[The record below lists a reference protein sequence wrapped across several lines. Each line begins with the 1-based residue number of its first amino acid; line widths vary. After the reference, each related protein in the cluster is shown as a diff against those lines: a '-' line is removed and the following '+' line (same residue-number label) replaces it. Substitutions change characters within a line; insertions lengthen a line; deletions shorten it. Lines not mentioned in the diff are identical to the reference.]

1 MFRFQ
6 LFLTLLIFTIQAMPL
21 ALSGQGNG
29 DIVKLKW
36 INFGPYTE
44 VGQNPGGNIPE
55 SQIIA
60 LLDSVLPYVEGIR
73 TYGTQNGLEKIPLLA
88 KQRGLKVMVG
98 IFLSAD
104 LQVNNAQVA
113 KGIEIAN
120 AGHADMLIVGGEV
133 LYNNFLTPLQLI
145 AYINQV
151 KAACPTIPVTTAD
164 VHRMLIEHPEVVDA
178 CDFVFPNIYPY
189 YEGQPVECAVQW
201 LDQAYQS
208 LLPVANGKEII
219 ISETGWKTSGP
230 VVGEAIPSYQ
240 NALQYH
246 RELHDWSEAT
256 GVDVTVFEAF
266 DEPWKIPL
274 NDDGWGIFFSDATL
288 KPGMD
293 SLFLPI
299 EPIEN
304 TWSCHEAPDTGADTL
319 ILDYIPVLGSSD
331 NIKGHINHVNTCD
344 YTIAAYIK
352 VGGGWWTK
360 PTFDMPAVPVLCN
373 GQWTLDYTGGGND
386 PQATDMCF
394 FVVDAGYTPPACSGC
409 GTIPQEIY
417 DEALATKCIQRYLLS
432 DVSASASDAD
442 ICAGD
447 FTTLTASGG
456 SQYLWSTGQTGASMQ
471 VFPTVT
477 TTYSVTITDGTGGG
491 AITTV
496 MVSVLSKPN
505 FAIAATPDTIAIGG
519 TSTLNVT
526 GAGSISFLW
535 STGETTRTIEVH
547 PLGTTTYTV
556 TATGGNGCSKIDSIT
571 VVVNPT
577 TSTSIVKSIKSIHVY
592 PKPADDILHVDME
605 LVDSKKVS
613 LSIYNQS
620 GVLVAHRDEQ
630 PINGL
635 LHSQFD
641 VSSMPPGLYFLIIRS
656 AQGEVRVEKILV
668 RRVRE

>member
-1 MFRFQ
+1 MFRFL
-6 LFLTLLIFTIQAMPL
+6 LFLMLLIFSVQVMPL
-21 ALSGQGNG
+21 GLSGQGNR
-29 DIVKLKW
+29 DILKLKW

-44 VGQNPGGNIPE
+44 VGQNPGGTIPE
-55 SQIIA
+55 AQIIA
-60 LLDSVLPYVEGIR
+60 LLDSIHPYVEGIR

-98 IFLSAD
+98 IFLSED
-104 LQVNNAQVA
+104 LLVNNAQVA
-113 KGIEIAN
+113 KGIEIGN
-120 AGHADMLIVGGEV
+120 AGNADMLIVGGEV
-133 LYNNFLTPLQLI
+133 LYNNFLTPSQLI
-145 AYINQV
+145 GYINQV

-164 VHRMLIEHPEVVDA
+164 VHRMLIDHPEVVDA

-189 YEGQPVECAVQW
+189 YEGQPIDCAMQW

-208 LLPVANGKEII
+208 LLPVGNGKEII

-230 VVGEAIPSYQ
+230 VVGEAIPSFQ
-240 NALQYH
+240 NAVRYH
-246 RELHDWSEAT
+246 RELLDWSQTT
-256 GVDVTVFEAF
+256 GVDVTFFEAF

-274 NDDGWGIFFSDATL
+274 NDDGWGIFFNDATL

-304 TWSCHEAPDTGADTL
+304 TWSCRVAPDAGTDML

-331 NIKGHINHVNTCD
+331 NIKGHINDLNTCD
-344 YTIAAYIK
+344 YHVAAYIK

-373 GQWTLDYTGGGND
+373 GQWSLDYTGGGND

-394 FVVDAGYTPPACSGC
+394 FVVDADYSPPACSGC

-417 DEALATKCIQRYLLS
+417 ANALAEKCIQRYLLP
-432 DVSASASDAD
+432 DVSASASDGE

-447 FTTLTASGG
+447 LTTLTASGG
-456 SQYLWSTGQTGASMQ
+456 SQYLWSTGQTGAVVQ

-491 AITTV
+491 AIATV
-496 MVSVLSKPN
+496 QVNVLSKPN
-505 FAIAATPDTIAIGG
+505 FGIAATPDTIDAGG
-519 TSTLNVT
+519 TSMLNVT

-547 PLGTTTYTV
+547 PMATTTYTV
-556 TATGGNGCSKIDSIT
+556 TATGGNGCTDVDSIT
-571 VVVNPT
+571 VVVNPIS
-577 TSTSIVKSIKSIHVY
+577 STSNVKSIKSITVY
-592 PKPADDILHVDME
+592 PKPVDDILQVIIALED
-605 LVDSKKVS
+605 LKAVA
-613 LSIYNQS
+613 LSIYNQT
-620 GVLVAHRDEQ
+620 GILVAHTSEK
-630 PINGL
+630 PVNGL
-635 LHSQFD
+635 LHTQFD
-641 VSSMPPGLYFLIIRS
+641 VTSIPPGLYFLMVRT
-656 AQGEVRVEKILV
+656 AQGEVRVEKV
-668 RRVRE
+668 VVRE